1 MGGYITWVLNGKE
14 ADDLLKY
21 RRKYPPLKVLKLL
34 RWQDICLKALKKHYR
49 GEDVNIS
56 QKQEDSAWKTLIDLG
71 VVVELE
77 DGWQLSN
84 DAWDEDPIVEY
95 GYPSLRER
103 FFEQVARKV
112 H

>member
-1 MGGYITWVLNGKE
+1 MGGYVTWVLNGKE
-14 ADDLLKY
+14 TDDLLEY
-21 RRKYPPLKVLKLL
+21 RRKYPPLKDLKLL

-49 GEDVNIS
+49 QEDVNIS
-56 QKQEDSAWKTLIDLG
+56 HKQEDSASKTLTDLG

-103 FFEQVARKV
+103 FFE
-112 H
+112 